1 MKNCRRKIKKGIN
14 GSLWSDADFDKRIA
28 NAAKPD
34 GKSAS
39 MNDDAYDDVVTED
52 DEKYASL
59 VAKTFAS
66 DEQDF
71 YKMLSDTKNWA
82 QEGESEDGT
91 MEVDY
96 DGTEKD

>member
-14 GSLWSDADFDKRIA
+14 GSLWSDDDFSKRIA
-28 NAAKPD
+28 NRAKPD

-39 MNDDAYDDVVTED
+39 MDDNNYDDVITQED
-52 DEKYASL
+52 ESHASL

-66 DEQDF
+66 DEQEF

-91 MEVDY
+91 IEVEY

>member
-1 MKNCRRKIKKGIN
+1 
-14 GSLWSDADFDKRIA
+14 
-28 NAAKPD
+28 
-34 GKSAS
+34 
-39 MNDDAYDDVVTED
+39 
-52 DEKYASL
+52 

-66 DEQDF
+66 DEQEF

-91 MEVDY
+91 IEVEY